1 MDLKATHFLR
11 DKIMDA
17 DALDPASYKML
28 EPKKLDRHTKS
39 FLMQAKFKKIDEL
52 SPRGFKPT
60 S

>member
-1 MDLKATHFLR
+1 MDLKATHFMR

-17 DALDPASYKML
+17 DALDPASYKFL

-39 FLMQAKFKKIDEL
+39 FLFQAKFRKMDNL
-52 SPRGFKPT
+52 QPRGFKPK